1 MLPSSALRVTAMMG
15 TPARLLPNFTTLT
28 PASMTCVR
36 LISTTSLAP
45 SRESLKS
52 THVQEAMR
60 KASKERRLDGAEAV
74 GAVDIDAIAD
84 EVDGLNL
91 DLEDDF
97 QRFPDDDVFHKT
109 FDGVKFSEL
118 PFVTMVC
125 SKNNTRLWAH
135 DHKGKNVAYTAPI
148 HHGYKNAAKMSPIA
162 SQAAGTGMGQQLRNL
177 NIRTVRVRVDG
188 FNKGREAAVKGI
200 TTAGVQVVSISDIT
214 RVDWGWSRRARRRPF
229 K

>member
-45 SRESLKS
+45 SRESVKTPHIQL
-52 THVQEAMR
+52 AMKR
-60 KASKERRLDGAEAV
+60 ASKERRVDGADA
-74 GAVDIDAIAD
+74 AVDIDAIA
-84 EVDGLNL
+84 EEADGL
-91 DLEDDF
+91 EEGDF
-97 QRFPDDDVFHKT
+97 QRFPDDDVYHKT
-109 FDGVKFSEL
+109 FNGVKFTEL

-214 RVDWGWSRRARRRPF
+214 RVDWGWTKRAKRRPF